1 VCVWC
6 GEWFTL
12 GTDHGSSL
20 TRATESGD
28 GVDDDAE
35 NESGSCRRQ
44 SMCMCM
50 TMLIY
55 SDEMMVFVFSLVR
68 S

>member
-1 VCVWC
+1 VWC
-6 GEWFTL
+6 VDGYSWYRPRFQFDK
-12 GTDHGSSL
+12 GN
-20 TRATESGD
+20 RSGD

-50 TMLIY
+50 TML
-55 SDEMMVFVFSLVR
+55 MLL
-68 S
+68 